1 MEERPG
7 IKKHG
12 HTEMPEK
19 KSNNA
24 TQLRFCPG
32 HNLAPAAFTLGNGF
46 SLKCWQPIAGLK
58 VALRGGGVVA
68 MCLDWLKEYPESW
81 CSSGSGYVYKDVSR
95 RD

>member
-7 IKKHG
+7 MKGHE
-12 HTEMPEK
+12 HTEMLEK
-19 KSNNA
+19 KPNNA

-32 HNLAPAAFTLGNGF
+32 YNLAPAAFTLGNCF

-68 MCLDWLKEYPESW
+68 VCLDWLKECLESW
-81 CSSGSGYVYKDVSR
+81 CSPGSGYVCKDVSR

>member
-7 IKKHG
+7 IKGHG

-19 KSNNA
+19 SHNA

-32 HNLAPAAFTLGNGF
+32 YNLAPAAFTLGNCF

-68 MCLDWLKEYPESW
+68 IVLTGLRNAQRA
-81 CSSGSGYVYKDVSR
+81 GSGYVYKAVSR